1 MRALASFVSS
11 RRGKW
16 VVLGIWIV
24 VFAALMPL
32 GGKLGDETRDDTTS
46 FLPASAESTDVVK
59 ILDEDFPGG
68 ETTQGLIVYQRDG
81 GLTAADRKTIA
92 TQAKQLEA
100 LPKSELP
107 LTRPPACGNV
117 GRGRPSRPVQAPAR
131 SPAPRW

>member
-32 GGKLGDETRDDTTS
+32 GAKLGDETRDDTTS

-59 ILDEDFPGG
+59 ILDEDFASG
-68 ETTQGLIVYQRDG
+68 ET
-81 GLTAADRKTIA
+81 
-92 TQAKQLEA
+92 
-100 LPKSELP
+100 S
-107 LTRPPACGNV
+107 
-117 GRGRPSRPVQAPAR
+117 RG
-131 SPAPRW
+131 